1 MLLLNERKNLG
12 PAIKPTAVTKRAVPI
27 LETLIQNTNV
37 VLVVSQPD
45 KKVGRKQILTK
56 TPIHEVADKYDIPV
70 FQPEKIK
77 NDYERILEVKPDI
90 IITCAYGQIIP
101 KVLLDLPRLGCINV
115 HASLLPKLRGGAP
128 LHHAIIDG
136 LDKTGVTI
144 MYMDEAMDTGDIIST
159 ISYDIKSSDTT
170 EDIHDTLRELGA
182 KLLIDTLP
190 SIVLGTNRRIKQNE
204 TEATYGYN
212 ITREEEHIDFNKS
225 GILIDRLVRGLYS
238 WPLANTIIGDT
249 EYKIVAG
256 YFVKGKG
263 NPGMISD
270 ISKKVLGIGCLDGT
284 YYVTKIKPAGKKIMD
299 IKDFLNGIDIEEFK
313 SRSIK

>member
-1 MLLLNERKNLG
+1 MG
-12 PAIKPTAVTKRAVPI
+12 TPDFAVPI

-56 TPIHEVADKYDIPV
+56 TPIHEVADKYGIPL

-170 EDIHDTLRELGA
+170 ENIHDTLRELGA

-190 SIVLGTNRRIKQNE
+190 SIVTGTNRRIKQNE

-212 ITREEEHIDFNKS
+212 ITREEEHIDFNKR

>member
-1 MLLLNERKNLG
+1 MG
-12 PAIKPTAVTKRAVPI
+12 TPDFAVPI

-56 TPIHEVADKYDIPV
+56 TPIHEVADKYGIPV

-190 SIVLGTNRRIKQNE
+190 SIVTGTNRRIKQNE

-212 ITREEEHIDFNKS
+212 ITREEEHIDFNKR

-256 YFVKGKG
+256 YFIKGKG

-270 ISKKVLGIGCLDGT
+270 ISKKVLGIGCLDGI

>member
-1 MLLLNERKNLG
+1 MG
-12 PAIKPTAVTKRAVPI
+12 TPDFAVPI

-56 TPIHEVADKYDIPV
+56 TPIHEVADKYGIPV

-101 KVLLDLPRLGCINV
+101 KVLLELPRLGCINV

>member
-1 MLLLNERKNLG
+1 MG
-12 PAIKPTAVTKRAVPI
+12 TPDFAVPI

-56 TPIHEVADKYDIPV
+56 TPIHEVADKYGIPV

-77 NDYERILEVKPDI
+77 NDYERILKVKPDI

-190 SIVLGTNRRIKQNE
+190 SIVLGTNRRIKQSE

>member
-1 MLLLNERKNLG
+1 MG
-12 PAIKPTAVTKRAVPI
+12 TPDFAVPI
-27 LETLIQNTNV
+27 LETLIQNTKV

-56 TPIHEVADKYDIPV
+56 TPIHEVADKYGIPV
-70 FQPEKIK
+70 FQPEQIK

-136 LDKTGVTI
+136 LDKTGITI

-170 EDIHDTLRELGA
+170 EDIHDTLMELGA

-190 SIVLGTNRRIKQNE
+190 SIVTGTNRRIKQNE
-204 TEATYGYN
+204 MEATYGYN
-212 ITREEEHIDFNKS
+212 ITREEEHIDFNKR
-225 GILIDRLVRGLYS
+225 GVEIDRLVRGLYS

-256 YFVKGKG
+256 YFIKGKG

>member
-1 MLLLNERKNLG
+1 MG
-12 PAIKPTAVTKRAVPI
+12 TPDFAVPI

-56 TPIHEVADKYDIPV
+56 TPIHEVADKYGISV

-204 TEATYGYN
+204 SEATYGYN

>member
-1 MLLLNERKNLG
+1 MG
-12 PAIKPTAVTKRAVPI
+12 TPDFAVPI
-27 LETLIQNTNV
+27 LETLIQNTKV

-56 TPIHEVADKYDIPV
+56 TPIHEVADKYGISV

-182 KLLIDTLP
+182 KLLIETLP
-190 SIVLGTNRRIKQNE
+190 SIVTGTNRRIKQND

-212 ITREEEHIDFNKS
+212 ITREEEHIDFNKR

-270 ISKKVLGIGCLDGT
+270 ISKKALGIGCLDGT

>member
-1 MLLLNERKNLG
+1 MG
-12 PAIKPTAVTKRAVPI
+12 TPDFAVPI
-27 LETLIQNTNV
+27 LETLIQNTKV

-56 TPIHEVADKYDIPV
+56 TPIHEVADKYGISV

-182 KLLIDTLP
+182 KLLIETLP
-190 SIVLGTNRRIKQNE
+190 SIVTGTNRRIKQND

>member
-1 MLLLNERKNLG
+1 MG
-12 PAIKPTAVTKRAVPI
+12 TPDFAVPI

-56 TPIHEVADKYDIPV
+56 TPIHEVADKYGIPV

-144 MYMDEAMDTGDIIST
+144 MYMDETMDTGDIIST

>member
-1 MLLLNERKNLG
+1 MG
-12 PAIKPTAVTKRAVPI
+12 TPDFAVPI

-56 TPIHEVADKYDIPV
+56 TPIHEVADKYGIPV

-190 SIVLGTNRRIKQNE
+190 SIVTGTNRRIKQNE

>member
-1 MLLLNERKNLG
+1 MG
-12 PAIKPTAVTKRAVPI
+12 TPDFAVPI

-56 TPIHEVADKYDIPV
+56 TPIHEVADKYGISV
-70 FQPEKIK
+70 FQPEKIR

-136 LDKTGVTI
+136 LDKTGITI

-170 EDIHDTLRELGA
+170 EDIHDTFRELGA

-190 SIVLGTNRRIKQNE
+190 SIVTGTNRRIKQNE
-204 TEATYGYN
+204 MEATYGYN

-256 YFVKGKG
+256 YFVKGIG

>member
-1 MLLLNERKNLG
+1 MG
-12 PAIKPTAVTKRAVPI
+12 TPDFAVPI

-56 TPIHEVADKYDIPV
+56 TPIHEVADKYGIPV

-190 SIVLGTNRRIKQNE
+190 SIVTGTNRRIKQNE

-256 YFVKGKG
+256 YFIKGKG

-270 ISKKVLGIGCLDGT
+270 ISKKALGIGCLDGT

>member
-1 MLLLNERKNLG
+1 MG
-12 PAIKPTAVTKRAVPI
+12 TPDFAVPI

-56 TPIHEVADKYDIPV
+56 TPIHEVADKYGIPV

-101 KVLLDLPRLGCINV
+101 KVLLELPRLGCINV

-170 EDIHDTLRELGA
+170 EDIHDTLRKLGA

>member
-1 MLLLNERKNLG
+1 MG
-12 PAIKPTAVTKRAVPI
+12 TPDFAVPI

-56 TPIHEVADKYDIPV
+56 TPIHEVADKYGISV

-299 IKDFLNGIDIEEFK
+299 IKDFLNVIDIEEFK

>member
-1 MLLLNERKNLG
+1 MG
-12 PAIKPTAVTKRAVPI
+12 TPDFAVPI

-56 TPIHEVADKYDIPV
+56 TPIHEVADKYGISV
-70 FQPEKIK
+70 FQPEKIR

-190 SIVLGTNRRIKQNE
+190 SIVTGTNRRIKQNE
-204 TEATYGYN
+204 MEATYGYN
-212 ITREEEHIDFNKS
+212 ITREEEHIDFNKR

-256 YFVKGKG
+256 YFIKGKG

-313 SRSIK
+313 NRSIK

>member
-1 MLLLNERKNLG
+1 MKDLRVCFMG
-12 PAIKPTAVTKRAVPI
+12 TPDFAVPI
-27 LETLIQNTNV
+27 LETLIQNTKV

-56 TPIHEVADKYDIPV
+56 TPIHEVADKYGISV

-136 LDKTGVTI
+136 LDKTGITI

-182 KLLIDTLP
+182 KLLIETLP
-190 SIVLGTNRRIKQNE
+190 SIVTGTNRRIKQNE

-256 YFVKGKG
+256 YFIKGKG

>member
-1 MLLLNERKNLG
+1 M
-12 PAIKPTAVTKRAVPI
+12 
-27 LETLIQNTNV
+27 
-37 VLVVSQPD
+37 SQPD

-56 TPIHEVADKYDIPV
+56 TPIHEVADKYGISV

-136 LDKTGVTI
+136 LDKTGVSI
-144 MYMDEAMDTGDIIST
+144 MYMDETMDTGDIIST
-159 ISYDIKSSDTT
+159 ISYDIKSRDTT
-170 EDIHDTLRELGA
+170 LDIHDTLRELGA

-190 SIVLGTNRRIKQNE
+190 SIVTGTNRRIKQNE

-212 ITREEEHIDFNKS
+212 ITREEEHIDFNKR

-284 YYVTKIKPAGKKIMD
+284 YYVTKIKPAGKKIMN

>member
-1 MLLLNERKNLG
+1 MG
-12 PAIKPTAVTKRAVPI
+12 TPDFAVPI

-56 TPIHEVADKYDIPV
+56 TPIHEVADKYGIPV

-101 KVLLDLPRLGCINV
+101 KVLLELPRLGCINV

-170 EDIHDTLRELGA
+170 EDIHDTLRKLGA

-190 SIVLGTNRRIKQNE
+190 SIVTGTNRRIKQNE

>member
-1 MLLLNERKNLG
+1 MFYGNTRFCSTN
-12 PAIKPTAVTKRAVPI
+12 IR
-27 LETLIQNTNV
+27 NTNV

-56 TPIHEVADKYDIPV
+56 TPIHEVADKYGISV
-70 FQPEKIK
+70 FQPEKIR

-136 LDKTGVTI
+136 LDKTGITI

-190 SIVLGTNRRIKQNE
+190 SIVTGTNRRIKQNE
-204 TEATYGYN
+204 MEATYGYN

-256 YFVKGKG
+256 YFVKGIG

>member
-1 MLLLNERKNLG
+1 MG
-12 PAIKPTAVTKRAVPI
+12 TPDFAVPI

-56 TPIHEVADKYDIPV
+56 TPIHEVADKYGISV
-70 FQPEKIK
+70 FQPEKIR

-182 KLLIDTLP
+182 KLLIETLP
-190 SIVLGTNRRIKQNE
+190 SIVTGTNRRIKQNE

-225 GILIDRLVRGLYS
+225 GIFIDRLVRGLYS

-256 YFVKGKG
+256 YFIKGKG

>member
-1 MLLLNERKNLG
+1 MG
-12 PAIKPTAVTKRAVPI
+12 TPDFAVPI

-56 TPIHEVADKYDIPV
+56 TPIHEVADKYGIPV

-128 LHHAIIDG
+128 LRHAIIDG

-170 EDIHDTLRELGA
+170 EDIHDTLRKLGA
-182 KLLIDTLP
+182 KFLIDTLP
-190 SIVLGTNRRIKQNE
+190 SIILGTNRRIKQNE
-204 TEATYGYN
+204 MEATYGYN

-256 YFVKGKG
+256 YFIKGKG

>member
-1 MLLLNERKNLG
+1 MG
-12 PAIKPTAVTKRAVPI
+12 TPDFAVTI

-56 TPIHEVADKYDIPV
+56 TPIHEVADKYGIPV

-170 EDIHDTLRELGA
+170 ENIHDTLRELGA

-190 SIVLGTNRRIKQNE
+190 SIVTGTNRRIKQNE

-212 ITREEEHIDFNKS
+212 ITREEEHIDFNKK
-225 GILIDRLVRGLYS
+225 GVEIDRLVRGLYS

-256 YFVKGKG
+256 YFIKGKG
-263 NPGMISD
+263 NPGTISD

-313 SRSIK
+313 NRSIK

>member
-1 MLLLNERKNLG
+1 MAVDYATLKKGGFMRQKQKNNFSLRLAVVG
-12 PAIKPTAVTKRAVPI
+12 GNLTADNLKIIA
-27 LETLIQNTNV
+27 
-37 VLVVSQPD
+37 
-45 KKVGRKQILTK
+45 
-56 TPIHEVADKYDIPV
+56 EVADKYGISV

-190 SIVLGTNRRIKQNE
+190 SIATGTNRRIKQNE

-212 ITREEEHIDFNKS
+212 ITREEEHIDFNKR

-256 YFVKGKG
+256 YFIKGKG

-270 ISKKVLGIGCLDGT
+270 ISKKVLGIGCHDGT

>member
-1 MLLLNERKNLG
+1 MG
-12 PAIKPTAVTKRAVPI
+12 TPDFAVPI
-27 LETLIQNTNV
+27 LETLIQNTKV

-56 TPIHEVADKYDIPV
+56 TPIHEVADKYGISV

-182 KLLIDTLP
+182 KLLIETLP
-190 SIVLGTNRRIKQNE
+190 SIITGTNRRIKQNE

-212 ITREEEHIDFNKS
+212 ITREEEHIDFNKR

>member
-1 MLLLNERKNLG
+1 MG
-12 PAIKPTAVTKRAVPI
+12 TPDFAVPI

-256 YFVKGKG
+256 YFIKGKG